1 MARGP
6 DQRSVG
12 LRDEELLRGFVACRE
27 AGDGDGALH
36 WWAKLVESK
45 FDLVRLLVDRR
56 AGRYGLSQDERDEAV
71 QAALVKLWRNMVRT
85 FRGTT
90 MGEWVNSTKQLVETT
105 CMDVQRKA
113 AKRTERETSFDAGA
127 EDAETANPGWKGAAK
142 AEETFRRD
150 AEKAEAAD
158 FMEWALPQIT
168 DERRRLVLE
177 RTLDGVPAEDI
188 AAELGVTM
196 ANLYAI
202 RSRGIK
208 DLRKLKDRYEA

>member
-1 MARGP
+1 
-6 DQRSVG
+6 VG
-12 LRDEELLRGFVACRE
+12 LRDEELLRRFVACRE

-36 WWAKLVESK
+36 WWVKLVETK

-56 AGRYGLSQDERDEAV
+56 AGRYGLSHDEREEAV

-85 FRGTT
+85 FHGTT
-90 MGEWVNSTKQLVETT
+90 MGEWVNSTKTLVETT

-113 AKRTERETSFDAGA
+113 ARRTEHEAPVDVDDPEA
-127 EDAETANPGWKGAAK
+127 WKGAAQ
-142 AEETFRRD
+142 AHEDHRRD
-150 AEKAEAAD
+150 AERADAED
-158 FMEWALPQIT
+158 FVAWALSQIG
-168 DERRRLVLE
+168 DDRRRLALE
-177 RTLDGVPAEDI
+177 RGLDGVPAEDI
-188 AAELGVTM
+188 AAELGVSM

>member
-1 MARGP
+1 M
-6 DQRSVG
+6 G
-12 LRDEELLRGFVACRE
+12 LRDEELLRRFVACRE
-27 AGDGDGALH
+27 ASDGDGALH

-56 AGRYGLSQDERDEAV
+56 AGRYGLSHTERDEAV
-71 QAALVKLWRNMVRT
+71 QAALVKLWRNMART
-85 FRGTT
+85 FHGTT
-90 MGEWVNSTKQLVETT
+90 MGEWVNSTKTLVETT

-150 AEKAEAAD
+150 AEKSEAAG
-158 FMEWALPQIT
+158 FIAWALPQIT

-208 DLRKLKDRYEA
+208 DLRKLKDRYES